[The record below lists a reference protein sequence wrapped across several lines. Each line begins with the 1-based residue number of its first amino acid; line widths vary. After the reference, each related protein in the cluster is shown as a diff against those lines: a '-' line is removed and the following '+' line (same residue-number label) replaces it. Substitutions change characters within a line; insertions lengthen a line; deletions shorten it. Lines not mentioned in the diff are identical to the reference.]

1 MDEERR
7 VDELLSALRM
17 MPAKSGF
24 MERTMRAVAAAEQAR
39 RLKQSLFALG
49 GASALSLLTT
59 AIVIASGFLKLGEVM
74 MDVTLFASRTL
85 HVLQLALGT
94 FRAAPAIVLAGI
106 TLVAISCAGTTLLL
120 ARSVSAKA

>member
-1 MDEERR
+1 MDEEHR
-7 VDELLSALRM
+7 VEELLSALRM

-24 MERTMRAVAAAEQAR
+24 MERTMRAIAAAEQAR
-39 RLKQSLFALG
+39 RLKQTLFALG

-59 AIVIASGFLKLGEVM
+59 MVVIASGFLKPGEVL

-85 HVLQLALGT
+85 HILQLALGT
-94 FRAAPAIVLAGI
+94 FRAAPTVVLAGV
-106 TLVAISCAGTTLLL
+106 TLVAMSCAATTLLL